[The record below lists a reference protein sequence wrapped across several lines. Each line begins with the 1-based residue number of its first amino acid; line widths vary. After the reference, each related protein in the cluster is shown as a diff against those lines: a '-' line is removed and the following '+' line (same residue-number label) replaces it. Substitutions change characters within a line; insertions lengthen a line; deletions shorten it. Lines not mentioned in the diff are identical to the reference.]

1 MGTFLDFFGRF
12 LGGPKGEES
21 GNLGLTKSTRREL
34 FRDAQIPLKYADI
47 VLSFLVHI
55 VINQERSSKVGLSSQ
70 MEICLT
76 QLFNELH
83 NLLVR
88 QKKASPEADKS
99 IIVLRLQ
106 DLMNKKID
114 EASRVKVEGAIIGKV

>member
-1 MGTFLDFFGRF
+1 M
-12 LGGPKGEES
+12 
-21 GNLGLTKSTRREL
+21 
-34 FRDAQIPLKYADI
+34 
-47 VLSFLVHI
+47 
-55 VINQERSSKVGLSSQ
+55 INQERSSKVGLSSQ